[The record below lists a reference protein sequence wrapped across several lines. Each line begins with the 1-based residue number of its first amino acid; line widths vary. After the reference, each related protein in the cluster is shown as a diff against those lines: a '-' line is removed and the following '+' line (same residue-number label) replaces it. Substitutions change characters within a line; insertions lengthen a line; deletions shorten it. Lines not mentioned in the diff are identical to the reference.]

1 MRFTELTLEEFK
13 KHTSENKSHFTQMAE
28 NYMMKVDTG
37 KETYLVGVKDD
48 DENVIASCLVT
59 LSPMMRVMRYAY
71 TNRGPVMD
79 YSNKELLTFFFKELE
94 KFLKPRKVVSLR
106 VDPYEVLNV
115 RNHDGEII
123 EEIDQSQMF
132 DTFNRMG
139 YKHTGYTTGFD
150 PSYQIRWLSVLD
162 VEGKDEKTILNNM
175 DSLRK
180 RNVKK
185 ALKNGM
191 QIRFLELDELDIF
204 RDFMNQTSEMKDFFD
219 RDDTFYYERK
229 KYFKDK
235 VLVPLVYIE
244 LDEYNAVTE
253 KELNKLE
260 KDLEKAHKDLEKDN
274 ANIEKVQRK
283 IENFEVQVKNKRENY
298 EEGLRLKEEHG
309 DTLNL
314 ASGFYFVNDHE
325 VVYLAGGSANQ
336 YRHFAGSYLMQWEM
350 IKYMLEH
357 NLPIYNFYGIT
368 GDFSEDAEDYGVVQF
383 KKGFNAVVNE
393 YVGDF
398 VKPINKPMYK
408 VFETLQK
415 VKNR

>member
-1 MRFTELTLEEFK
+1 MRFTELTLDEFK
-13 KHTSENKSHFTQMAE
+13 QHTSENKSHFTQMVE
-28 NYMMKVDTG
+28 NYQMKVETG
-37 KETYLVGVKDD
+37 KETYLVGVKNDSG
-48 DENVIASCLVT
+48 EVLASCLVT
-59 LSPMMRVMRYAY
+59 LSPLMRVMRYAY

-79 YSNKELLTFFFKELE
+79 YSNEGLVKFFFAELE

-115 RNHDGEII
+115 WNHDGEIL
-123 EEIDQSQMF
+123 EDKDQTHLF
-132 DTFNRMG
+132 NTFQDMG
-139 YKHTGYTTGFD
+139 YSHTGYPTGFD
-150 PSYQIRWLSVLD
+150 IRHQIRWLSVLN
-162 VEGKDEKTILNNM
+162 VEGKDEKTLLNDM

-180 RNVKK
+180 RNIKK

-191 QIRFLELDELDIF
+191 RMRFLELDELNIF

-229 KYFKDK
+229 KYYKDK

-244 LDEYNAVTE
+244 LDEYNSV
-253 KELNKLE
+253 NE
-260 KDLEKAHKDLEKDN
+260 KDLKKLEADLAKAHKELEKDN
-274 ANIEKVQRK
+274 VNVEKVQRK

-298 EEGLRLKEEHG
+298 EEGLRLKETHG

-325 VVYLAGGSANQ
+325 VVYLSGGTANE

-350 IKYMLEH
+350 IKYTLEH

-368 GDFSEDAEDYGVVQF
+368 GVFTEDAEDYGVLQF

-398 VKPINKPMYK
+398 IKPLNKPMNTLH
-408 VFETLQK
+408 ETIQK
-415 VKNR
+415 IKNR